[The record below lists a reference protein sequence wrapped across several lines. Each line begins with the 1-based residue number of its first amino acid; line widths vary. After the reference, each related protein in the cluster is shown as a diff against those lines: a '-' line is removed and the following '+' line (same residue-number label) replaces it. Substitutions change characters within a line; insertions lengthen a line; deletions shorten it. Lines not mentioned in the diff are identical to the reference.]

1 MKTIAIKAIKPK
13 EVEKMLEHF
22 EAMTKEELISAI
34 EALQT
39 KLSVLEKENLA
50 LKELAE
56 IGQKYIEH
64 LRREAVRLVKLV
76 DGEKSPLLKLIEKAD
91 VETLK
96 ELVDEYTE
104 KAKELY
110 RPSSQRAPLEFEK
123 PLEEMSYAEL
133 KKLAEKFAKEV

>member
-1 MKTIAIKAIKPK
+1 
-13 EVEKMLEHF
+13 MLEHF

-39 KLSVLEKENLA
+39 KLSALEKENATLR
-50 LKELAE
+50 ELAE

-64 LRREAVRLVKLV
+64 LKREAVKLVKLV

-104 KAKELY
+104 KARELY
-110 RPSSQRAPLEFEK
+110 KPSSQRAKLEFEK
-123 PLEEMSYAEL
+123 PIEEMSYAEL
-133 KKLAEKFAKEV
+133 KRLAEKLANKEV

>member
-1 MKTIAIKAIKPK
+1 
-13 EVEKMLEHF
+13 MLEHF

-39 KLSVLEKENLA
+39 KLSALEKENLA

-76 DGEKSPLLKLIEKAD
+76 DGEKSPLLKLVEKAD

-110 RPSSQRAPLEFEK
+110 KPSSQRAQLEVEK
-123 PLEEMSYAEL
+123 SIEEMSYAEL
-133 KKLAEKFAKEV
+133 KKLAEKLAKEV

>member
-1 MKTIAIKAIKPK
+1 
-13 EVEKMLEHF
+13 MLEHF

-39 KLSVLEKENLA
+39 KLSALEKENLA

-91 VETLK
+91 VETLR

-110 RPSSQRAPLEFEK
+110 KPSSQRTQLEFEK
-123 PLEEMSYAEL
+123 SIEEMSYAEL
-133 KKLAEKFAKEV
+133 KKLAEKLAKEV

>member
-1 MKTIAIKAIKPK
+1 
-13 EVEKMLEHF
+13 MLEHF

-39 KLSVLEKENLA
+39 KLSALEKENLA

-76 DGEKSPLLKLIEKAD
+76 DGEKSPLLKLVEKAD

-110 RPSSQRAPLEFEK
+110 KPSSQRAQLEFEK
-123 PLEEMSYAEL
+123 SIEEMSYAEL
-133 KKLAEKFAKEV
+133 VKLAEKFTKEV

>member
-1 MKTIAIKAIKPK
+1 MKTIAIK
-13 EVEKMLEHF
+13 EVQNMLEHF
-22 EAMTKEELISAI
+22 EAMTKEELVSAV

-39 KLSVLEKENLA
+39 KLSALEKENLA
-50 LKELAE
+50 LKEIAE

-64 LRREAVRLVKLV
+64 LRREAVRLVKLA

-104 KAKELY
+104 KAREVYK
-110 RPSSQRAPLEFEK
+110 PSSQRAQLEFEK
-123 PLEEMSYAEL
+123 SIEEMSYAEL
-133 KKLAEKFAKEV
+133 KKLAEKLTKEV

>member
-1 MKTIAIKAIKPK
+1 
-13 EVEKMLEHF
+13 MLEHF

-39 KLSVLEKENLA
+39 RLSALEKENLA

-104 KAKELY
+104 RAREVYK
-110 RPSSQRAPLEFEK
+110 PSSQRAQLEFEK
-123 PLEEMSYAEL
+123 TIEEMSYAEL
-133 KKLAEKFAKEV
+133 KKLAEKLAKEV

>member
-1 MKTIAIKAIKPK
+1 
-13 EVEKMLEHF
+13 MLEHF

-39 KLSVLEKENLA
+39 KLSALEKENLA

-64 LRREAVRLVKLV
+64 LRREAVRLIKLV

-91 VETLK
+91 VETLR

-110 RPSSQRAPLEFEK
+110 KPSSQRAQLEFEK
-123 PLEEMSYAEL
+123 SIEEMSYAEL
-133 KKLAEKFAKEV
+133 KKLAEKLAKEV